1 MRKVLSCMLILI
13 LSLVGCGKA
22 AEPTTTTTTTTTTSS
37 ASTVKVPG
45 VTADTITVGGIL
57 DMTGPVADTCGMY
70 KQGIDDYF
78 HMINDK
84 GGINGRKIVVK
95 WEDDHWETAKA
106 LIAFRKLT
114 TEGNG
119 IFALAGQVGSTQWV
133 GLDPEVRDQKIPVVG
148 PGQATK
154 MQADNPYTFNTMM
167 AYLDQ
172 GSLMVQRAVET
183 FKGPGKPKIAIVA
196 PEGASSL
203 EFGDAIKKKAAQLGA
218 TVVDT
223 EIIPYSATEMSG
235 PITKIKQSGA
245 DVTLILANT
254 TMMISYLRDGL
265 RLGLDIPVIS
275 AYATLLPVIWETAG
289 KDAAKNYTG
298 LHPYSPIYGDGTGL
312 EEMRL
317 ATAKYNTS
325 PQTTSSLT
333 YVQGWSAATVF
344 VEGLKRAGKD
354 LTRDGFVKAIG
365 SIQNFETGGVSGPI
379 SYSATDHNGTKW
391 ARFYTYDYTK
401 KLLVPIS
408 AFVENK

>member
-1 MRKVLSCMLILI
+1 M
-13 LSLVGCGKA
+13 
-22 AEPTTTTTTTTTTSS
+22 
-37 ASTVKVPG
+37 
-45 VTADTITVGGIL
+45 
-57 DMTGPVADTCGMY
+57 
-70 KQGIDDYF
+70 
-78 HMINDK
+78 
-84 GGINGRKIVVK
+84 
-95 WEDDHWETAKA
+95 
-106 LIAFRKLT
+106 
-114 TEGNG
+114 
-119 IFALAGQVGSTQWV
+119 
-133 GLDPEVRDQKIPVVG
+133 
-148 PGQATK
+148 
-154 MQADNPYTFNTMM
+154 
-167 AYLDQ
+167 
-172 GSLMVQRAVET
+172 
-183 FKGPGKPKIAIVA
+183 
-196 PEGASSL
+196 
-203 EFGDAIKKKAAQLGA
+203 
-218 TVVDT
+218 VDT
-223 EIIPYSATEMSG
+223 EIIPYSDTEMSG

-298 LHPYSPIYGDGTGL
+298 HHPYSPIYGDGTGL